1 MKFTMSWLRDHLDT
15 EASAEAVAEALT
27 DAGLEVE
34 SIGNAAA
41 GMEAFTICRVR
52 EARKHPNADRLS
64 VCVVETFPDGQ
75 GSAPVLEQVVC
86 GAPNART
93 GLVGVF
99 APAGTRIP
107 GTGLELKASEIRGVE
122 SRGML
127 CSKRELNISDEHDRI
142 IDLPTDAPLGALFV
156 DYFGLDDP
164 VVEIA
169 VTPNRP
175 DALGVRGIA
184 RDLAARGFGR
194 LKPAEVASVHGRFR
208 SKIPVSIDEELKSK
222 ACPAFFGRVIRG
234 VENNKSPDWIQKR
247 LKAVGLRPISALVDI
262 TNYVMLD
269 RNRPL
274 HAFDADKVSGGLRV
288 HFAEGGEK
296 VVALDGTEYEFEKG
310 MIAISDANGVESIA
324 GIMGGEATGC
334 TSDTVNVFLES
345 ALWDPIAT
353 AATGRRLKIESDARY
368 RFERGVDPD
377 FTIEG
382 LDFATALILRYC
394 GGKASEIVGNGK
406 ILREKRRL
414 KLDPYRIESITGIE
428 IGRKTQV
435 EILESLGFMPVS
447 KSRRIT
453 VTVPSWRPDI
463 GCEVD
468 LAQEVALIASLSG
481 LEGAPL
487 KRIAPGVSP
496 SVLTLHQK
504 HERAVRSAMT
514 AALILR
520 HCGGETSEI
529 VGDSEIPRKTHIKL
543 HPYKAECI
551 AGMVIK
557 RNTQV
562 KILKS
567 LDFKPVSKPERIA
580 VTVPP
585 WRPDIGGEA
594 ELAEEVALIASLSGL
609 KGAPLRGSD
618 FSVSP
623 SILTPLQKRERAA
636 RRVLAAALIL
646 RCHRGEASEI
656 VGSGKVQR
664 KKRALKL
671 DPYRVRSIKGMV
683 VGHETQVEIL
693 ESLGFKPVS
702 RSKPERIAVTVPS
715 WRPDIGG
722 EADLAEEVALIAS
735 LSEPERA
742 PLVAPGVLSSILTP
756 SQRRERAVRSA
767 MTAAL
772 ILRHCGGLASEIVG
786 GGKVSRKK
794 CRLDL
799 YPHEIESVTGMAVRR
814 KTQVEILDSLG
825 FKPMLR
831 SKPERIAVTVPS
843 WRPDIGCEAD
853 LAEEVALIAS
863 LSGSKGHP
871 LPRPPTPF
879 IYRPSPTPLQKRERA
894 ARRALA
900 AALIL
905 RHCGNNASEIVG
917 DGEIQR
923 EVRTLKLRR
932 GRVKS
937 LTGLEIETEAQIDI
951 LESLGFEPEFESERI
966 AVTVPSWRPDVG
978 GEADLVEE
986 VARVASLSGLKG
998 APLRRASPGVSPQV
1012 LTPLQKRERA
1022 ARRALAAL
1030 GYNEC
1035 VTYSFVD
1042 EDLSRHFMP
1051 DSGPVKLD
1059 NPISSSLNVMRPNL
1073 LPGLLRAAARNQAH
1087 GYADLAL
1094 FEVGPVFSGSDPED
1108 QRLHATGLLIG
1119 SAGPREPH
1127 SKARQVDL
1135 FDAKA
1140 DSESIL
1146 AAIGASADRI
1156 SRDVERFWHPGRSGC
1171 VLGPNGDRLAV
1182 FGEINPRVLKAAK
1195 IRGTAV
1201 GFTVHIDPPRE
1212 GDSERAAGEAL
1223 RVPDLQVVERDFAF
1237 VVDVQVEAAAVLSA
1251 ARSSEFNA
1259 LFESVSVFDEFAGPE
1274 AEEQLGEGK
1283 KSLAISVRIQ
1293 PEERSFKDAQLEEIC
1308 ADVVKRVE
1316 NQVGGQQR

>member
-34 SIGNAAA
+34 SIGNAAT
-41 GMEAFTICRVR
+41 GMEAFTICRVA
-52 EARKHPNADRLS
+52 EAGKHPNADRLS

-75 GSAPVLEQVVC
+75 GSAPVREQVVC

-127 CSKRELNISDEHDRI
+127 CSERELNISDEHDGI
-142 IDLPTDAPLGALFV
+142 IDLPTDAPLGVRFV

-164 VVEIA
+164 VMEIA

-184 RDLAARGFGR
+184 RDLAARGLGT
-194 LKPAEVASVHGRFR
+194 LKPAEKASVDGRFR
-208 SKIPVSIDEELKSK
+208 SAIPVSIDDALKSK
-222 ACPAFFGRVIRG
+222 SCPAFFGRVIRG
-234 VENNKSPDWIQKR
+234 VANGESPDWIQKR

-296 VVALDGTEYEFEKG
+296 VVALDGAEYEFERG

-345 ALWDPIAT
+345 ALWDPVTT

-368 RFERGVDPD
+368 RFERGVDPE
-377 FTIEG
+377 FTVEG
-382 LDFATALILRYC
+382 LDLATALIL
-394 GGKASEIVGNGK
+394 S
-406 ILREKRRL
+406 
-414 KLDPYRIESITGIE
+414 
-428 IGRKTQV
+428 
-435 EILESLGFMPVS
+435 
-447 KSRRIT
+447 
-453 VTVPSWRPDI
+453 
-463 GCEVD
+463 
-468 LAQEVALIASLSG
+468 
-481 LEGAPL
+481 
-487 KRIAPGVSP
+487 
-496 SVLTLHQK
+496 
-504 HERAVRSAMT
+504 
-514 AALILR
+514 
-520 HCGGETSEI
+520 HCGGE
-529 VGDSEIPRKTHIKL
+529 
-543 HPYKAECI
+543 
-551 AGMVIK
+551 
-557 RNTQV
+557 
-562 KILKS
+562 
-567 LDFKPVSKPERIA
+567 
-580 VTVPP
+580 
-585 WRPDIGGEA
+585 
-594 ELAEEVALIASLSGL
+594 
-609 KGAPLRGSD
+609 
-618 FSVSP
+618 
-623 SILTPLQKRERAA
+623 
-636 RRVLAAALIL
+636 
-646 RCHRGEASEI
+646 
-656 VGSGKVQR
+656 
-664 KKRALKL
+664 
-671 DPYRVRSIKGMV
+671 
-683 VGHETQVEIL
+683 
-693 ESLGFKPVS
+693 
-702 RSKPERIAVTVPS
+702 
-715 WRPDIGG
+715 
-722 EADLAEEVALIAS
+722 
-735 LSEPERA
+735 
-742 PLVAPGVLSSILTP
+742 
-756 SQRRERAVRSA
+756 
-767 MTAAL
+767 
-772 ILRHCGGLASEIVG
+772 
-786 GGKVSRKK
+786 
-794 CRLDL
+794 
-799 YPHEIESVTGMAVRR
+799 
-814 KTQVEILDSLG
+814 
-825 FKPMLR
+825 
-831 SKPERIAVTVPS
+831 
-843 WRPDIGCEAD
+843 
-853 LAEEVALIAS
+853 
-863 LSGSKGHP
+863 
-871 LPRPPTPF
+871 
-879 IYRPSPTPLQKRERA
+879 
-894 ARRALA
+894 
-900 AALIL
+900 
-905 RHCGNNASEIVG
+905 ASEIVG
-917 DGEIQR
+917 DGEIPRQAR
-923 EVRTLKLRR
+923 VLKLRPD
-932 GRVKS
+932 RVES
-937 LTGLEIETEAQIDI
+937 LIGMAVGIETQVGI
-951 LESLGFEPEFESERI
+951 LDALGFKPELESERI

-986 VARVASLSGLKG
+986 VARVASLSELEG

-1042 EDLSRHFMP
+1042 EDLSRHFLP

-1140 DSESIL
+1140 DSESVL
-1146 AAIGASADRI
+1146 SAIGASTARL
-1156 SRDVERFWHPGRSGC
+1156 SRDAERFWHPGRSGC
-1171 VLGPNGDRLAV
+1171 VLGPDGDRLAV

-1195 IRGTAV
+1195 IRGMAV

-1212 GDSERAAGEAL
+1212 GDSARAAREAL

-1237 VVDVQVEAAAVLSA
+1237 VVGAQVEASEILRA
-1251 ARSSEFNA
+1251 ARSSEFGA
-1259 LFESVSVFDEFAGPE
+1259 LFESVSVFDEFAGPK

-1293 PEERSFKDAQLEEIC
+1293 PEERAFKDAQLEEIC

-1316 NQVGGQQR
+1316 NQVGGQLR